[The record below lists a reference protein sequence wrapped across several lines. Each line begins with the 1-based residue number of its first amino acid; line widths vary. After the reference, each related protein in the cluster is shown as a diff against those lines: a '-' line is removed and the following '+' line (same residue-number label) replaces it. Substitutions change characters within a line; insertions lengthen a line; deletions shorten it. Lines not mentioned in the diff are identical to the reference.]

1 MVKCKVCGSRL
12 TDRMKKCPVCGAVPG
27 STKAGNI
34 AKDANL
40 PKYLCPL
47 CKAEIISEHRYCP
60 SCMKDLSQAA
70 KTADVQEPAG
80 SKCIQ
85 CGAYLPVG
93 AKFCHACG
101 AKQELL
107 MKANPLA
114 DNVAKDLGG
123 MKETS
128 LEAFTYEVCGEKY
141 ILKGVKDTS
150 LTDIVLPGVFSE
162 IEGKFEEE
170 NISPSLAYDGLNTVS
185 LYGVF
190 DGCKKL
196 KSVTIPDTITKIGT
210 AAFARCESLTNIA
223 IPYSVIEIG
232 YSAFENCLG
241 ITNIT
246 IPNSVIE
253 IGGVAFKDCSGLTN
267 VTIPNSV
274 TEIEASA
281 FRSCSSLTSIIIPN
295 SVIEIGDSAFE
306 DCSGLTNITIPNSVT
321 KIGFH
326 AFANCSSLTN
336 VTIPNSVTEI
346 EASAFWSC
354 SSLTS
359 ITIPNSVVK
368 IGKNSFKHCNS
379 LKNVSI
385 ENPKFTESIIA
396 HIFGDSPSFTEVKIG
411 NKVVYLH

>member
-1 MVKCKVCGSRL
+1 MVKCKVCGFRF

-27 STKAGNI
+27 SSKAGNI

-85 CGAYLPVG
+85 CGAYLPIG

-128 LEAFTYEVCGEKY
+128 LEAFTYEVCGGKY

-170 NISPSLAYDGLNTVS
+170 NISPSLVYDGLNTVS

-196 KSVTIPDTITKIGT
+196 KSVTIPVLSQRLERQRLL
-210 AAFARCESLTNIA
+210 A
-223 IPYSVIEIG
+223 
-232 YSAFENCLG
+232 
-241 ITNIT
+241 
-246 IPNSVIE
+246 
-253 IGGVAFKDCSGLTN
+253 
-267 VTIPNSV
+267 
-274 TEIEASA
+274 
-281 FRSCSSLTSIIIPN
+281 
-295 SVIEIGDSAFE
+295 
-306 DCSGLTNITIPNSVT
+306 
-321 KIGFH
+321 
-326 AFANCSSLTN
+326 
-336 VTIPNSVTEI
+336 
-346 EASAFWSC
+346 
-354 SSLTS
+354 
-359 ITIPNSVVK
+359 VK
-368 IGKNSFKHCNS
+368 
-379 LKNVSI
+379 
-385 ENPKFTESIIA
+385 A
-396 HIFGDSPSFTEVKIG
+396 
-411 NKVVYLH
+411 